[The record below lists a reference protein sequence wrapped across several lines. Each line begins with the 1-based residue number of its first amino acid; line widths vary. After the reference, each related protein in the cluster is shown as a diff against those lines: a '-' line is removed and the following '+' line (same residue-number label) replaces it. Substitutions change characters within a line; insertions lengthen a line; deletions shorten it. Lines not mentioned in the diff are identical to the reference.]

1 MIDISEHH
9 LTSVKQILAKHVSS
23 AEVLAFGSRVSGKA
37 KPYSDLDLVIREK
50 KMIPIN
56 TLARLK
62 EDFEESDIPFRV
74 EILDWNGISREFQKV
89 IKRHCEAL

>member
-1 MIDISEHH
+1 
-9 LTSVKQILAKHVSS
+9 
-23 AEVLAFGSRVSGKA
+23 
-37 KPYSDLDLVIREK
+37 
-50 KMIPIN
+50 MIPIN